1 MTTPF
6 DTSDAFDSFGTP
18 GGYAWWYLDALSDD
32 GQCGLTLIA
41 FIGSVFSPYYAW
53 ARRRGN
59 GVADP
64 LNHCALNV
72 ALYARPGGGAPT
84 AWTMTERGRQSVQ
97 RSASSLSIGPSSM
110 MWQGDVLHV
119 AINERTVPWAK
130 AIRGEVRLRPST
142 QRLSKSYALDAAG
155 QHLWCPIAPRAQV
168 EVDLD
173 QPKLRWTGRGY
184 LDSNRGERPLADDFI
199 RWDWSRAALKDR
211 TAVLYDATRRDGSA
225 LSLAMA
231 FDARGQAE
239 EFSPPPWVDLPA
251 TPWRL
256 ARSTRSDK
264 PAQSDQPGATRVDQ
278 TLEDSPFYARSVLH
292 THLLGEEA
300 VAMHESLSLRRWAQP
315 VVQAMLPFRMPRR
328 G

>member
-1 MTTPF
+1 MTTSF
-6 DTSDAFDSFGTP
+6 DAFDTP

-32 GQCGLTLIA
+32 GQCGLTVIA

-53 ARRRGN
+53 ARKRGN

-72 ALYARPGGGAPT
+72 ALYARPGSAAPT
-84 AWTMTERGRQSVQ
+84 AWTMTERGSESVQ
-97 RSASSLSIGPSSM
+97 RSASALSIGPSAM
-110 MWQGDVLHV
+110 TWRGDALHV
-119 AINERTVPWAK
+119 AIHERTVPWAK
-130 AIRGEVRLRPST
+130 AIRGEVRLYPSS

-155 QHLWCPIAPRAQV
+155 RHQWCPIAPCARV
-168 EVDLD
+168 EVDLE
-173 QPKLRWTGRGY
+173 QPRLSWAGRGY
-184 LDSNRGERPLADDFI
+184 LDSNWGERPLADDFT
-199 RWDWSRAALKDR
+199 RWDWSRAALKGR

-225 LSLAMA
+225 LSLAME
-231 FDARGQAE
+231 FDELGRAKK
-239 EFSPPPWVDLPA
+239 FSAPPWVDLPA

-256 ARSTRSDK
+256 ARATRSDK
-264 PAQSDQPGATRVDQ
+264 PARSDPSTEVRGDQ
-278 TLEDSPFYARSVLH
+278 ILEDSPFYARSVLR

-300 VAMHESLSLRRWAQP
+300 VAMHESLSLQRWAQP